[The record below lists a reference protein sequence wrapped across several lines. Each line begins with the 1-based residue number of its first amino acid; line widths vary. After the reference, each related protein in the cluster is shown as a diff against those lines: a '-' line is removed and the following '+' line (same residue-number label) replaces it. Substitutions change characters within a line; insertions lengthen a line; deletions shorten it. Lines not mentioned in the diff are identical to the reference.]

1 MRWGGGGKG
10 SGAAR
15 GSGFAN
21 LTVPGLASRKQ
32 TVSTTSWV
40 RGASGAHEGNKGHAC
55 LSSCTRLFLFIFFE
69 IQLLLFMFIKNLSIS
84 VLGEREPGGSLR
96 RIPGS
101 LGNLES
107 L

>member
-1 MRWGGGGKG
+1 MTCNQMIN
-10 SGAAR
+10 AC
-15 GSGFAN
+15 
-21 LTVPGLASRKQ
+21 
-32 TVSTTSWV
+32 
-40 RGASGAHEGNKGHAC
+40 AHPNKGHAC

-69 IQLLLFMFIKNLSIS
+69 IQLLLFVFIKKLSIS

>member
-1 MRWGGGGKG
+1 MVLNTLKISER
-10 SGAAR
+10 
-15 GSGFAN
+15 
-21 LTVPGLASRKQ
+21 PGQVTCPDRRSLK
-32 TVSTTSWV
+32 
-40 RGASGAHEGNKGHAC
+40 NKGHAC

-69 IQLLLFMFIKNLSIS
+69 IQLLLFVFIKKLSIS

>member
-1 MRWGGGGKG
+1 MKLCQ
-10 SGAAR
+10 
-15 GSGFAN
+15 N
-21 LTVPGLASRKQ
+21 LNLLWKRL
-32 TVSTTSWV
+32 
-40 RGASGAHEGNKGHAC
+40 EIDKGHAC

-69 IQLLLFMFIKNLSIS
+69 IQLLLFVFIRKLSIS